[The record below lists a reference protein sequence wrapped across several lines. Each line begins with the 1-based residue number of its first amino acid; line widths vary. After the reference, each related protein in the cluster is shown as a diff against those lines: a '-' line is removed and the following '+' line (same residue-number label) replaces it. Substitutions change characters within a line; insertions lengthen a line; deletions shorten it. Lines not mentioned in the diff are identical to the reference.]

1 MRYGM
6 VVNGPLKSSLNPSD
20 KTTLMR
26 ALHQSYLL
34 LALAWCFCGLNLE
47 LVTYGADLIELKP
60 ASDEELRLADLSRIA
75 NDEDRLDE
83 VFDIALELI
92 EMGAAY
98 EGARLIASIAVI
110 TKDPSLRFNT
120 LDYLE
125 EWDLAPEEVLR
136 GNRHIVDQKIHAS
149 IQYQSL
155 PGNAF
160 GHVRNLIKLN
170 LLQEAVVVLD
180 KDCNELSERSFEN
193 KWGTLLDEFGIPVEP
208 FYQTDQDQRLGMFQK
223 AYTYQHLKDR
233 LPLIWFKDRESWK
246 NANVLL
252 NYDQLK
258 REKDLRPK
266 LGLRDTTV
274 RVCIILGSCSFLLC
288 LILLVMGLRRSKWV
302 QYTFASAGFIVLV
315 SASIAYYIEYI
326 YINPNLRPYA
336 KWVDNRK
343 RWHDEG
349 PPPLEPQIK
358 FIDSV
363 FRAAQDF
370 AGQKQWQASK
380 LLLEIL
386 IYVQDLDSELTR
398 EQSLLAEIN
407 QRIASVVNPFLSD
420 ERPRKDEAEDLF
432 DSDKVQQY
440 QLELT
445 KEAIQ
450 ALRDDPKTYVHGTFK
465 HEGKTYSDV
474 GVKLKG
480 GWGSFR
486 IIQGESKP
494 AFTIKFDAFTKGQR
508 FYGLKRIIL
517 NNAVQDPSYLHE
529 AVGYSFFRE
538 SGVVAPRV
546 CHATL
551 QVNEKEYGLYV
562 QVEAATKD
570 YLKRW
575 FEDADGDLFEGPGGI
590 IDWENLDLDSNQES
604 EDRTRMRKLN
614 EAIMEADPIDP
625 WTSLKDWIDLQ
636 AFARFMANEQ
646 FINNWDG
653 YPEANNYRLYDDPA
667 SGKFYFFPHGA
678 DQSMEDS
685 RHDMFGTNLE
695 DVVGRALVMTRT
707 GRQAYREAIQGF
719 LDHNWD
725 TQKTLDKIQKWY
737 VRIYPHITSGL
748 TPFDENIFEHNVTQI
763 IKFVKMRPFVV
774 RHQLNT
780 DMLEADWKHYDEAL
794 PFFEPSTEE

>member
-1 MRYGM
+1 MRQR
-6 VVNGPLKSSLNPSD
+6 SL
-20 KTTLMR
+20 R
-26 ALHQSYLL
+26 FALVGCFSLL
-34 LALAWCFCGLNLE
+34 IAYPAS
-47 LVTYGADLIELKP
+47 TGADLSEPKAGVHIENQT
-60 ASDEELRLADLSRIA
+60 RLADLSHLA
-75 NDEDRLDE
+75 NDAERLDE
-83 VFDIALELI
+83 VFDLALELI
-92 EMGAAY
+92 EKGAAY
-98 EGARLIASIAVI
+98 EGARLIASIAII
-110 TKDPSLRFNT
+110 TRNSSLRFNA

-125 EWDLAPEEVLR
+125 EWDLTPEEVLR
-136 GNRHIVDQKIHAS
+136 GNRHIVDQKVRAS
-149 IQYQSL
+149 TQYQSL
-155 PGNAF
+155 PANEF

-170 LLQEAVVVLD
+170 LLQPATDILG
-180 KDCNELSERSFEN
+180 KDSDALTQRAFEN

-208 FYQTDQDQRLGMFQK
+208 FHKAEQSQRLKMVRK

-233 LPLIWFKDRESWK
+233 LPLIWFKDRESWE
-246 NANVLL
+246 NADVLL

-258 REKDLRPK
+258 LEKELPAE
-266 LGLRDTTV
+266 LGLRDTIV
-274 RVCIILGSCSFLLC
+274 QACVILGSSTSLLC
-288 LILLVMGLRRSKWV
+288 LILLAVGLKRSKWV
-302 QYTFASAGFIVLV
+302 KYTFVSAGLIVLGSV
-315 SASIAYYIEYI
+315 SIAYYIDYI
-326 YINPNLRPYA
+326 YINANIRPYA

-349 PPPLEPQIK
+349 PPPLEPRDELIE
-358 FIDSV
+358 SV
-363 FRAAQDF
+363 FQHARDF
-370 AGQKQWQASK
+370 ANQEEWQASK

-386 IYVQDLDSELTR
+386 IYVRESDLQLLR
-398 EQSLLAEIN
+398 EQSLLAEVN
-407 QRIASVVNPFLSD
+407 QHLASETKPFLS
-420 ERPRKDEAEDLF
+420 EKRPGRDEAEGLF
-432 DSDKVQQY
+432 DSDTVHQY
-440 QLELT
+440 QLSLT

-450 ALRDDPKTYVHGTFK
+450 ALRDDPKSYVHGTFR

-546 CHATL
+546 CHAKL
-551 QVNEKEYGLYV
+551 QVNGEDYGLYV

-575 FEDADGDLFEGPGGI
+575 FDDPEGDLFEGPGGI
-590 IDWENLDLDSNQES
+590 IDWEDLDLDSNQES
-604 EDRTRMRKLN
+604 EDRTRIRKLY
-614 EAIMEADPIDP
+614 ETMMDADPIDP
-625 WTSLKDWIDLQ
+625 WTSLKDWINLE

-653 YPEANNYRLYDDPA
+653 YPEANNYRLYDDPTT
-667 SGKFYFFPHGA
+667 GKFYFIPHGA

-695 DVVGRALVMTRT
+695 EIAGRALIMTHT

-719 LDHNWD
+719 LDHAWD
-725 TQKTLDKIQKWY
+725 TRKTLEKIRAWY

-748 TPFDENIFEHNVTQI
+748 APFDENMFEHNVTQI
-763 IKFVKMRPFVV
+763 IKFVKMRPFIV
-774 RHQLNT
+774 RHQLNSDT
-780 DMLEADWKHYDEAL
+780 LEADWKHYDEGL
-794 PFFEPSTEE
+794 PFFEPSSQE